1 MSSSDSLKKTLPVPP
16 WGVEVTQ
23 PTFREP
29 GGRGELVAGWRRGL
43 GKGWVSQTC
52 RICSLS
58 PYFQCGA
65 HALSCAWCPSVQTL
79 SILYSPESSLRVFS
93 LSGEAAYAQQAGL
106 GEETQKSSCFLH
118 SFQPILLILSTHS
131 LHLQFH
137 STCSCYSLSLWK
149 ILQS

>member
-65 HALSCAWCPSVQTL
+65 HALSCA
-79 SILYSPESSLRVFS
+79 
-93 LSGEAAYAQQAGL
+93 
-106 GEETQKSSCFLH
+106 
-118 SFQPILLILSTHS
+118 
-131 LHLQFH
+131 
-137 STCSCYSLSLWK
+137 
-149 ILQS
+149 